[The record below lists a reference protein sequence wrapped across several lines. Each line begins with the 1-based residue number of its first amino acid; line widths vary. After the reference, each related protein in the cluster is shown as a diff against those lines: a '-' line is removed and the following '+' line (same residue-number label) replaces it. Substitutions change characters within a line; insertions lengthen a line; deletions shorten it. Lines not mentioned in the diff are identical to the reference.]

1 MHGLIETFTLPRWIE
16 AKPGCIDGVG
26 AWAKKFGT
34 RAFVCTGRS
43 AARKTGLLGRVEKSL
58 KAESLEYEIFDSIP
72 AEPLLEI
79 AEQGAVLAKKK
90 ACEVFIGLGGGS
102 VLDTVKLVA
111 MLQENPL
118 PAEDYQLGKR
128 ELTKSCKP
136 VISIPMTA
144 GTGSEATKV
153 SVMTNPGLKVKKP
166 IYSWEMVSTVAL
178 LDAEATVGLPP
189 ELTRDTGLDALG
201 QAIEGYLSTAGN
213 AITSAAGSRAVRLV
227 RDNLPLAVAD
237 GKNIQA
243 RNNMLLASLLG
254 GVAIAAGVGLGHE
267 MAMALG
273 SYKGLSHGLLVGVL
287 TPWCLGANIGW
298 ADEKIAELAYQ
309 FRCPH
314 REDPAQQA
322 RALVEELF
330 EFGRQLDI
338 PPSLGAIGISQKEI
352 VPILEASKLSTNI
365 KTNPRPLDDQV
376 RKAVLEEAIKGEP

>member
-1 MHGLIETFTLPRWIE
+1 MMHELIEAFTLPRWIE
-16 AKPGCIDGVG
+16 AKPGCIGGVG
-26 AWAKKFGT
+26 AWAGKFGT

-43 AARKTGLLGRVEKSL
+43 AARKAGLLERVEKSL
-58 KAESLEYEIFDSIP
+58 KAESVEYEIFDGIP
-72 AEPLLEI
+72 AEPLIET

-90 ACEVFIGLGGGS
+90 ACDVFIGLGGGS

-128 ELTKSCKP
+128 ELTRPCKP

-153 SVMTNPGLKVKKP
+153 SVMTNPGLKVKKAV
-166 IYSWEMVSTVAL
+166 YSWEMVSTVAL

-201 QAIEGYLSTAGN
+201 QAIEGYLSTACN
-213 AITSAAGSRAVRLV
+213 AITAAAGAQAVRLV
-227 RDNLPLAVAD
+227 RDNLPLAVAE

-243 RNNMLLASLLG
+243 RHNMLVASLLG
-254 GVAIAAGVGLGHE
+254 GLAIDTGVGLGHE
-267 MAMALG
+267 MAMAVG

-287 TPWCLGANIGW
+287 TPWCLEANLGW
-298 ADEKIAELAYQ
+298 ADQKIAELAYH

-314 REDPAQQA
+314 SEDPTQQA
-322 RALVEELF
+322 RALIGELF
-330 EFGRQLDI
+330 EFARRLDL
-338 PPSLGAIGISQKEI
+338 PPSLGTIGISREEI
-352 VPILEASKLSTNI
+352 DPILEASKLSTNI
-365 KTNPRPLDDQV
+365 QTNPRPLDDQV
-376 RKAVLEEAIKGEP
+376 RKAVLEKAIEG